1 MATMDIVTARAVC
14 KTLLDYAD
22 LGDNKNPLVPEKV
35 RMAVAYV
42 LKHNEVLEQQADS
55 ASDVLAQRVAVLEQE
70 LAASRENLASKLVT
84 INELEKFVAEN
95 NRLKAEIIKLKA
107 MSAGEQQVVP
117 VETGKRQ
124 KAGVSQ

>member
-107 MSAGEQQVVP
+107 RWCRSRPGSGRRP
-117 VETGKRQ
+117 G
-124 KAGVSQ
+124 

>member
-95 NRLKAEIIKLKA
+95 NRLKAELIKIKA
-107 MSAGEQQVVP
+107 TSAGEQQAVP

-124 KAGVSQ
+124 KVQA